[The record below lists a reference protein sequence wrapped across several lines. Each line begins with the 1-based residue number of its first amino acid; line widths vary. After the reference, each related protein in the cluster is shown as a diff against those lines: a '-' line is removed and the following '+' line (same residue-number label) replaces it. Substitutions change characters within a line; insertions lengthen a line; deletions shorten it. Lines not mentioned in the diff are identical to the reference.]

1 MVVLLE
7 VFEQVM
13 NSENKDPAGNYMF
26 KVSNRNTRARCEKCS
41 KLIIKTP
48 E

>member
-26 KVSNRNTRARCEKCS
+26 KVSNRNTRTRCEKCS
-41 KLIIKTP
+41 KLTTKTP